1 MNRWKKN
8 EARPYTHLAPTIQP
22 TSVSQPERARSGVAT
37 IGPSI
42 AIKGE
47 LTGQEDLEVQ
57 GKVEGSITLK
67 KHRVLVSETGRVNAD
82 IHAKSIRVGGE
93 VKGNLLG
100 EDEVIILHT
109 GRVEG
114 DIKASRVTLEDGS
127 KFKGSIDM
135 EPKGDQK
142 ESAVSAEASK
152 KTQSPENGRFTETAA
167 GRGSS
172 SPA

>member
-1 MNRWKKN
+1 MWKKN
-8 EARPYTHLAPTIQP
+8 EARSYSSQAPTQQ
-22 TSVSQPERARSGVAT
+22 TSVSQPERSRSGPAT

-42 AIKGE
+42 TIKGE
-47 LTGQEDLEVQ
+47 LSGQEDLDVQ
-57 GKVEGSITLK
+57 GKVEGNISLK
-67 KHRVLVSETGRVNAD
+67 KHRVLVSESGRVKAD
-82 IHAKSIRVGGE
+82 IHAKSIRIGGE

-100 EDEVIILHT
+100 EDEVIILRT

-135 EPKGDQK
+135 EPKGNQK
-142 ESAVSAEASK
+142 ESSVSTEASTSK
-152 KTQSPENGRFTETAA
+152 ATQSPENGRFADSSVN
-167 GRGSS
+167 RGSS

>member
-1 MNRWKKN
+1 MWKKN
-8 EARPYTHLAPTIQP
+8 EARPYTPQVTTQP
-22 TSVSQPERARSGVAT
+22 TSVSHPERSRGGPAT

-42 AIKGE
+42 TIKGE

-57 GKVEGSITLK
+57 GKVEGSISLK
-67 KHRVLVSETGRVNAD
+67 KNRVLVSESGRVKAD

-142 ESAVSAEASK
+142 DGSVTVDPSATK
-152 KTQSPENGRFTETAA
+152 KAQSPENGRFTESPL

>member
-1 MNRWKKN
+1 MWKKN
-8 EARPYTHLAPTIQP
+8 EARPYTPLAPTQP
-22 TSVSQPERARSGVAT
+22 TSVSQPERSRSGLAT

-42 AIKGE
+42 TIKGE

-67 KHRVLVSETGRVNAD
+67 KHRVLVSESGRVNAD

-127 KFKGSIDM
+127 KFKGAIDM

-142 ESAVSAEASK
+142 ESSASAEASTTK
-152 KTQSPENGRFTETAA
+152 KAQSPENGRLTDTSL
-167 GRGSS
+167 RHGSS